1 MKPIE
6 EIKKVVDEATN
17 KILEIGKMKHCS
29 DKHSKQFLIMVEKAD
44 TYDKIAEIMEKEE
57 KDWWNN

>member
-17 KILEIGKMKHCS
+17 KILEIGKMKRCK
-29 DKHSKQFLIMVEKAD
+29 DHSKQFLIMVAKNDA
-44 TYDKIAEIMEKEE
+44 YDEISKILEKEE
-57 KDWWNN
+57 ANWWN